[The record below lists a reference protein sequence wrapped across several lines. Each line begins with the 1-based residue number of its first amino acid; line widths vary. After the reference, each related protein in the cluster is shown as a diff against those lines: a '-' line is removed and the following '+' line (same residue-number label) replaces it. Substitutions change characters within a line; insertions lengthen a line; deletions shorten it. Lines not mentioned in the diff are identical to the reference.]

1 MTRGRRECG
10 DTGVV
15 RGPGRISC
23 TCGFALVERRG
34 RGRKGRGRQVQG
46 MGKEQR
52 GGGGEGRQSGA
63 ALEVGDRSVTGIR
76 EQLQEGRVLREG
88 VIRGRVQGSREGRR
102 WQEAT
107 SI

>member
-1 MTRGRRECG
+1 MWFCSGGEERE
-10 DTGVV
+10 
-15 RGPGRISC
+15 
-23 TCGFALVERRG
+23 
-34 RGRKGRGRQVQG
+34 GRKGRGRHG
-46 MGKEQR
+46 MGKKQRMGEGEQR
-52 GGGGEGRQSGA
+52 RGGGEGRQSGA